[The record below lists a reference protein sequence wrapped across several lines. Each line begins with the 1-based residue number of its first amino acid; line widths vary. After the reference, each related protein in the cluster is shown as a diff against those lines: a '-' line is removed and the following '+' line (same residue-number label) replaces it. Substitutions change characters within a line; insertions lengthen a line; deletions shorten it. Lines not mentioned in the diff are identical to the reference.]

1 MEIWGDW
8 VMPIHHLTDNEG
20 RGERNMQHAQLTTWQ
35 VTKHYHYCAV
45 HNKLQQPAQKC
56 FWWLIAK
63 QVTNK
68 CLSCSWTLHNDH
80 TVHTLSEMP
89 QVVWIT
95 LWYNCKSEV
104 LSWGSCLHDH
114 STLVVVGITL
124 VVCRVPH
131 ELQTPHLVV
140 FMLLNFFRRQMST
153 TQRKHG
159 PAEKKGN
166 A

>member
-1 MEIWGDW
+1 MRA
-8 VMPIHHLTDNEG
+8 EG
-20 RGERNMQHAQLTTWQ
+20 RETCNMHNWQLDKWQNTTTIAQCTTN
-35 VTKHYHYCAV
+35 YSS
-45 HNKLQQPAQKC
+45 QPKKC

-63 QVTNK
+63 QVTTK
-68 CLSCSWTLHNDH
+68 CLSCSWTLHNNH

-95 LWYNCKSEV
+95 LWFNCKSEV

-114 STLVVVGITL
+114 STVVVVGITL

-140 FMLLNFFRRQMST
+140 FMFLNFFRRQMST